1 MSLGVK
7 PEIPGWL
14 RSLRGTQ
21 WADMTRIKGPE
32 PPGLS
37 SPGRLPTREP
47 PDQERGRRLHPKAAP
62 FSFGEL
68 ASSRAWKWLWP
79 GSTGQR
85 LHSHPIARRT
95 GTRRAPAPRHQAAGH
110 LPGTPARTCVMQ
122 EDGARP
128 RWEGLSPAKSTD
140 VALPRPTPGTGG
152 PAWPR
157 HHRHNSFH
165 PACPVTQR
173 RREPGRRDTCLPP
186 SARTP
191 SSCWQIFP
199 GGRRGR
205 GTGGFPSWAPG
216 ATSSF
221 SALLLLTWSHLDN
234 WAGKPIQS
242 LHPRLWGTCRRVCT
256 EGPPA
261 P

>member
-1 MSLGVK
+1 MRALSPQGFPLLG
-7 PEIPGWL
+7 GF
-14 RSLRGTQ
+14 
-21 WADMTRIKGPE
+21 
-32 PPGLS
+32 PPG
-37 SPGRLPTREP
+37 SPQTRKGVEGSTPKP
-47 PDQERGRRLHPKAAP
+47 PP
-62 FSFGEL
+62 FSFREL
-68 ASSRAWKWLWP
+68 ASSWAWKWLWP

-85 LHSHPIARRT
+85 LHSRPITRQT

-157 HHRHNSFH
+157 HHRHDSFH

-173 RREPGRRDTCLPP
+173 RREPGRRGTRLPP
-186 SARTP
+186 SAHTP

-199 GGRRGR
+199 GAGGAGGREGLPAGR
-205 GTGGFPSWAPG
+205 LEQP
-216 ATSSF
+216 
-221 SALLLLTWSHLDN
+221 
-234 WAGKPIQS
+234 
-242 LHPRLWGTCRRVCT
+242 
-256 EGPPA
+256 
-261 P
+261 